1 MVQLYK
7 NVCVVLQLDFDY
19 FKLTSPWCHR
29 VFFFL
34 IFMIHETSLCGRHWH
49 VCISWSRRP
58 LWAAFC
64 GRHLSWIIWPP
75 HQSQAVLDLCS
86 WSMTEF
92 FKWRRKFRN
101 HWQLISQMHILNGL
115 HSLVFLSSILPVLFS
130 TVYSTL
136 PAYIVSTTGPLNLPF
151 QLPGILLHASSPT

>member
-1 MVQLYK
+1 MCRIAVRFWL
-7 NVCVVLQLDFDY
+7 LQTDIP
-19 FKLTSPWCHR
+19 LTSHGFF
-29 VFFFL
+29 FFFL

-64 GRHLSWIIWPP
+64 GRCLSWIIWPP

-86 WSMTEF
+86 RSMTEF

-101 HWQLISQMHILNGL
+101 HRQLISQMHILNGL